1 MNTELPVTNRQF
13 LIILLTNAESSVD
26 CCRYNLDLLK
36 LSRWYAQAEDWDYE
50 KIREMYAEPIQSYL
64 QTHTEEELK
73 RGLQDIFYFNNPYTC
88 EGDSEEMDWIASR
101 SDADLKHI
109 SNAMMQV
116 ESKWSRRLQVLTED
130 YENGTFDKLVPPDA
144 ERLQAKADQEQRF
157 KSFDEALAGGASYD
171 F

>member
-1 MNTELPVTNRQF
+1 MKVTR
-13 LIILLTNAESSVD
+13 T
-26 CCRYNLDLLK
+26 DLHRCY
-36 LSRWYAQAEDWDYE
+36 SPISFTV
-50 KIREMYAEPIQSYL
+50 IR
-64 QTHTEEELK
+64 T
-73 RGLQDIFYFNNPYTC
+73 
-88 EGDSEEMDWIASR
+88 
-101 SDADLKHI
+101 DADLKHI

-157 KSFDEALAGGASYD
+157 KSFAETLAGGASYD

>member
-101 SDADLKHI
+101 
-109 SNAMMQV
+109 
-116 ESKWSRRLQVLTED
+116 
-130 YENGTFDKLVPPDA
+130 
-144 ERLQAKADQEQRF
+144 
-157 KSFDEALAGGASYD
+157 
-171 F
+171 

>member
-1 MNTELPVTNRQF
+1 
-13 LIILLTNAESSVD
+13 
-26 CCRYNLDLLK
+26 
-36 LSRWYAQAEDWDYE
+36 
-50 KIREMYAEPIQSYL
+50 
-64 QTHTEEELK
+64 
-73 RGLQDIFYFNNPYTC
+73 
-88 EGDSEEMDWIASR
+88 MDWIASR

-157 KSFDEALAGGASYD
+157 RSFAEALAGGASYY

>member
-88 EGDSEEMDWIASR
+88 GKRQVTAACDSSPGIAS
-101 SDADLKHI
+101 L
-109 SNAMMQV
+109 
-116 ESKWSRRLQVLTED
+116 ELRLI
-130 YENGTFDKLVPPDA
+130 
-144 ERLQAKADQEQRF
+144 
-157 KSFDEALAGGASYD
+157 
-171 F
+171 

>member
-88 EGDSEEMDWIASR
+88 EGDPEEMDWIASR

-109 SNAMMQV
+109 SFA
-116 ESKWSRRLQVLTED
+116 
-130 YENGTFDKLVPPDA
+130 
-144 ERLQAKADQEQRF
+144 
-157 KSFDEALAGGASYD
+157 EALAGGASYD

>member
-157 KSFDEALAGGASYD
+157 KSFAEALAG
-171 F
+171 

>member
-64 QTHTEEELK
+64 QTHTH
-73 RGLQDIFYFNNPYTC
+73 RG
-88 EGDSEEMDWIASR
+88 R
-101 SDADLKHI
+101 
-109 SNAMMQV
+109 
-116 ESKWSRRLQVLTED
+116 
-130 YENGTFDKLVPPDA
+130 A
-144 ERLQAKADQEQRF
+144 EAWP
-157 KSFDEALAGGASYD
+157 AGHLLFQQSLHL
-171 F
+171 